1 MEFNAIV
8 FTGNTELGNK
18 GFITYRKQTSI
29 KRFETF
35 VNDKFPKWKWIT
47 IYDRKTNEKTI
58 IKKTTKNGI

>member
-18 GFITYRKQTSI
+18 GFITYRKQNNL

-35 VNDKFPKWKWIT
+35 VEYKFPLWKWIT

-58 IKKTTKNGI
+58 IKKTTKN